1 MNFNIYFR
9 HLVSLEIIYFKIFET
24 VAQKFAIQYKKS
36 WYKFL
41 STLLNFFLNLLNGSK
56 KPHFHVTL
64 NNHSTKKTP
73 NVPVI
78 LSEKLEPVISNSEGK
93 KIR

>member
-1 MNFNIYFR
+1 MDQKT
-9 HLVSLEIIYFKIFET
+9 SL
-24 VAQKFAIQYKKS
+24 
-36 WYKFL
+36 
-41 STLLNFFLNLLNGSK
+41 
-56 KPHFHVTL
+56 HVTL

-93 KIR
+93 KSDNANAGKRLDFLSKPFQRL